1 MLGTLEMDN
10 EQVLSLSV
18 SSSGDSPT
26 HGTSWPKPL
35 TWGPLSPSHLTL
47 LSVSNDDEKS
57 LCGGAALHSRE
68 EPAKTEG
75 ETPGFAPCSEQAD
88 LLTIT
93 VRCRAPSNQRPA
105 PLPHTSPAQEDGLC
119 FVLKLPRSIKNA
131 SQFPSPQRQLVR
143 PTGTEELH
151 RKF

>member
-1 MLGTLEMDN
+1 MKYAWIIPKPARSPWKNCLPRNQSLAPKRLGTVAMDN

-18 SSSGDSPT
+18 SSSGDSPP

-35 TWGPLSPSHLTL
+35 TWGPPSPSHLTL

-68 EPAKTEG
+68 EPAKTEA

-88 LLTIT
+88 LLTIASGMQSPLKPET
-93 VRCRAPSNQRPA
+93 CSPPPHLSGSGERP
-105 PLPHTSPAQEDGLC
+105 LFCS
-119 FVLKLPRSIKNA
+119 
-131 SQFPSPQRQLVR
+131 
-143 PTGTEELH
+143 
-151 RKF
+151 